1 MTPQTVGR
9 LWRRY
14 AEVRGRLRD
23 SPEMP
28 PERSAELE
36 REARRL
42 RDRLVVNYSP
52 LVKYVSG
59 RVGARMTGV
68 VDHEDF
74 MAWGILG
81 LLSAVETYDPRHGAK
96 FETYAI
102 SKIRW
107 SILDE
112 FRKED
117 RVSRRVRAQ
126 VQDIE
131 SARSRL
137 AQRLRRS
144 PTEVEVAREAGV
156 GVERLRAVLEQYS
169 RASVSS
175 LEARLEAEDGLGV
188 RSAGGVTDRT
198 AADPQSEAERGEIRD
213 RLVEALRTLRE
224 QERLVAT
231 FYFYEGLTLKEI
243 GQAMSLTEG
252 RISQI
257 LRKALE
263 KLREALSD
271 APAPRVGIRRP
282 PG

>member
-1 MTPQTVGR
+1 MTPTVGR

-14 AEVRGRLRD
+14 MELRRRLRG
-23 SPEMP
+23 
-28 PERSAELE
+28 SAAETEPARRTELE
-36 REARRL
+36 ARQL

-52 LVKYVSG
+52 LVKYVAG
-59 RVGARMTGV
+59 RVGARMTGA

-74 MAWGILG
+74 MSWGILG
-81 LLSAVETYDPRHGAK
+81 LLSAVETYDPGHGTK

-117 RVSRRVRAQ
+117 RLPRRVRAQ
-126 VQDIE
+126 VQDLE
-131 SARSRL
+131 RAKGRL
-137 AQRLRRS
+137 SQELRRS
-144 PTEVEVAREAGV
+144 PTQAEVAREAGISA
-156 GVERLRAVLEQYS
+156 ERHRAVLEQYS

-175 LEARLEAEDGLGV
+175 LEARLEYEDGLGDGL
-188 RSAGGVTDRT
+188 AGVVVDST
-198 AADPQSEAERGEIRD
+198 AADPYAEAERGELRD
-213 RLVEALRTLRE
+213 RLIAALETLRE

-243 GQAMSLTEG
+243 GQAMGLTEG

-263 KLREALSD
+263 KLRSVLSD
-271 APAPRVGIRRP
+271 HPAFRAGA
-282 PG
+282 

>member
-1 MTPQTVGR
+1 MTHTVGR

-14 AEVRGRLRD
+14 TEVRRRLADTSTGIQPSRLAD
-23 SPEMP
+23 
-28 PERSAELE
+28 LE
-36 REARRL
+36 REARQL
-42 RDRLVVNYSP
+42 RDRLLVNYSP
-52 LVKYVSG
+52 LVKYVAG

-74 MAWGILG
+74 MSWGILG
-81 LLSAVETYDPRHGAK
+81 LLSAIETYDAGHGTK

-107 SILDE
+107 AILDE

-117 RVSRRVRAQ
+117 RVPRRLRAQ
-126 VQDIE
+126 IQE
-131 SARSRL
+131 FERTKGRL
-137 AQRLRRS
+137 TQELHRA
-144 PTEVEVAREAGV
+144 PTEAEIAREAGV
-156 GVERLRAVLEQYS
+156 SVERHRSILEQYS
-169 RASVSS
+169 RASVVSI
-175 LEARLEAEDGLGV
+175 EARVESEDG
-188 RSAGGVTDRT
+188 AGADLAGIVVDRT
-198 AADPQSEAERGEIRD
+198 AADPQSEAERGEVRE
-213 RLVEALRTLRE
+213 RLIAAFETLRE

-263 KLREALSD
+263 KLRHVLIEH
-271 APAPRVGIRRP
+271 PAFRSGI
-282 PG
+282 